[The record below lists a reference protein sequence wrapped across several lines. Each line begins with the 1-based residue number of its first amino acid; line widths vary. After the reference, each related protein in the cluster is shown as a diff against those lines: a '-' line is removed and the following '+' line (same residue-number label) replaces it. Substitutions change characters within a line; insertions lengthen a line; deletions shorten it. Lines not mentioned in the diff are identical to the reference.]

1 MLRFGIIG
9 TNFITEWFVA
19 ASQATNG
26 PDNPQTEAASRDA
39 ARERPRSR
47 ARR

>member
-19 ASQATNG
+19 ACQATNG
-26 PDNPQTEAASRDA
+26 RVTAAAVCSRDL
-39 ARERPRSR
+39 ARGQ
-47 ARR
+47 